1 MFKENTKWIIKLT
14 LLAFFISIAFS
25 FISETIIPD
34 VSIIIG
40 IIITLIIL
48 FIGILFDMV
57 GVAVAQ
63 GDLSIF
69 NSMAA
74 KKVYGS
80 RVAINLIKSK
90 DKVSSFCNDVIGDIC
105 GIISGATGA
114 VIAIK
119 IIEKSSLNNILVTV
133 ILMGLISTMTI
144 TGKAIA
150 KTRAIKNSTNI
161 ILRFS
166 KVLNMFIR
174 SEK

>member
-1 MFKENTKWIIKLT
+1 MI
-14 LLAFFISIAFS
+14 
-25 FISETIIPD
+25 
-34 VSIIIG
+34 
-40 IIITLIIL
+40 
-48 FIGILFDMV
+48 

-63 GDLSIF
+63 GDISVF
-69 NSMAA
+69 NSMAS

-80 RVAINLIKSK
+80 KLAIKLIKNK

-119 IIEKSSLNNILVTV
+119 IIEKTNLNNIFVTV
-133 ILMGLISTMTI
+133 VLMGLISTMTI
-144 TGKAIA
+144 TGKALA

-166 KVLNMFIR
+166 KILNVFVR